1 MKSQTH
7 TPLIMNTDDLFWIG
21 LQHFAAE
28 DEGRTEDPTDR
39 KRRKSR
45 EDGQVAKSAD
55 LAQATTLLLALLTV
69 ALFGKRMVLRLLEMM
84 QFYIMRIGE
93 VRATDAPTA
102 LDGGIWRAFYSYYFR
117 IIAPLFVVTFV
128 VAFLTMALQVGFV
141 YSAKAIKVD
150 MKKVAPNFSKYIKK
164 TFLSI
169 EALYNL
175 GKSIF
180 KVILIG
186 IMAFFTIKLSS
197 TKLITAPFGSL
208 LPTAQYIL
216 RQALFMMSITAIFML
231 ILAIVDYF
239 FQKSQMT
246 ETLKMT
252 KQEVKDEMKED
263 NGNPHVKSLMR
274 QKMMEQMRSS
284 MVQNVPKADVIIT
297 NPTHF
302 AVALEYTWGAAA
314 PKVTA
319 KGEDLM
325 ALRIREIALAND
337 VPIVENKPLAR
348 GLYAMA
354 EIGDEVPEQYLRVI
368 ADILGALPKIQ
379 AKFRR

>member
-1 MKSQTH
+1 MTLTEQ
-7 TPLIMNTDDLFWIG
+7 PLNSSDLFWIP

-39 KRRKSR
+39 KRRKAR
-45 EDGQVAKSAD
+45 EEGRVAKSAD
-55 LAQATTLLLALLTV
+55 LTQATTLLLALLTV
-69 ALFGKRMVLRLLEMM
+69 ALFGKRMVLQLLSML
-84 QFYIMRIGE
+84 QYFLSRIGE
-93 VRATDAPTA
+93 VSPTDAPTVI
-102 LDGGIWRAFYSYYFR
+102 DRSIWRAFYSYYFN
-117 IIAPLFVVTFV
+117 IIAPIFVITFAA
-128 VAFLTMALQVGFV
+128 AFITMALQVGFV
-141 YSAKAIKVD
+141 YAPKAIKID
-150 MKKVAPNFSKYIKK
+150 MKKIAPNFSKYIKK

-175 GKSIF
+175 GKSLF

-186 IMAFFTIKLSS
+186 IMAYFTIKLSS

-208 LPTAQYIL
+208 LPTAQYVL
-216 RQALFMMSITAIFML
+216 RQALFMMSVTAIFML
-231 ILAIVDYF
+231 ALAIADYF

-252 KQEVKDEMKED
+252 KQEIKDEMKED

-274 QKMMEQMRSS
+274 QKMMEQMRLG

-314 PKVTA
+314 PRVTA

-325 ALRIREIALAND
+325 ALRIREIAKAND

-348 GLYAMA
+348 GLYAMT

>member
-1 MKSQTH
+1 MTKYEPMLPKPQE
-7 TPLIMNTDDLFWIG
+7 LFWIG

-39 KRRKSR
+39 KRRKAR

-55 LAQATTLLLALLTV
+55 LAQASTLLLALLTIT
-69 ALFGKRMVLRLLEMM
+69 LFGRHMVLQLLNML
-84 QFYIMRIGE
+84 QYYIGRIGE
-93 VRATDAPTA
+93 VSATDAPTA
-102 LDGGIWRAFYSYYFR
+102 IDRGIWRAFYSYYFKT
-117 IIAPLFVVTFV
+117 IAPIFAITFIT
-128 VAFLTMALQVGFV
+128 AFIAMALQVGFV
-141 YSAKAIKVD
+141 YAPKAIKVD
-150 MKKVAPNFSKYIKK
+150 MKKIAPNLSKYIKK
-164 TFLSI
+164 TFLSV
-169 EALYNL
+169 EAAYNL
-175 GKSIF
+175 GKSLF

-186 IMAFFTIKLSS
+186 IMAYFTIKLSS

-216 RQALFMMSITAIFML
+216 RQALFMMSITAIFMFA
-231 ILAIVDYF
+231 LAIADYF
-239 FQKSQMT
+239 FQKSQLT

-274 QKMMEQMRSS
+274 QKMMEQMRAS

-319 KGEDLM
+319 KGEDLI
-325 ALRIREIALAND
+325 ALRIREIAIASD

-348 GLYAMA
+348 GLYATT